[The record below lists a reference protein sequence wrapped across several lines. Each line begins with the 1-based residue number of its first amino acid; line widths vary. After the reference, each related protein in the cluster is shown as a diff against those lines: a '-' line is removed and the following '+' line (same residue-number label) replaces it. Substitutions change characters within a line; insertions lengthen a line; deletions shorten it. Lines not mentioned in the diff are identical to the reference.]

1 MFHNITAWVNMYL
14 EQVVTD
20 LLSFVSGEYP
30 FEQFNDTVSRH
41 LESCTWVSGSFVAHQ
56 FPARKK
62 RRKDKPSSNF
72 LTIIKHDEARHSNE
86 FLRIYRPVLFAI
98 NARKGQ
104 TDNNV
109 NRIPWL
115 TMLMNV
121 SSGLATPLL
130 TNRCLWNR
138 IEASISLAGNAR
150 VP

>member
-1 MFHNITAWVNMYL
+1 MYI
-14 EQVVTD
+14 EQIVID

-30 FEQFNDTVSRH
+30 FEQFNDTLSRH

-62 RRKDKPSSNF
+62 RREGKLSSNF

-104 TDNNV
+104 TDSNV

-130 TNRCLWNR
+130 TNRCFWNR